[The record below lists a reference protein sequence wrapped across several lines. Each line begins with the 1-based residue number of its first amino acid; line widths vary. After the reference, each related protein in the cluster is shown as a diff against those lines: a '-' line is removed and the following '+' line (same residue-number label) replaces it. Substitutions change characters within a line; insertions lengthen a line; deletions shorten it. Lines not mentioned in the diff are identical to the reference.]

1 MTFAF
6 DEKFTMFDVTP
17 VENQFILE
25 QLPGAKGD
33 YVKVYLYGLLHCYHP
48 REDMTPETMSRE
60 LNLPVEDIL
69 AAFRYWERHG
79 AVRRISDRPPAWQY
93 VSFRERN
100 TSSDIGGV
108 DPDYAAFCRELE
120 TAFEGKRVFHGSE
133 MATVYEWKEG
143 SMQLPTEVI
152 LMILSHMTRVQGKSF
167 KIGEAEKLAM
177 KLADENARTEEEAA
191 SVLARDEAA
200 TTGMRTVLRKL
211 GKRFAPSEANMA
223 LYLKWTREWGFTQE
237 AIEEACGQMQ
247 TSDPSLSMLD
257 AILQKTYESRR
268 GGGRG
273 ELQKEDVREAA
284 ARHADIK
291 KVMKELGRTGTV
303 TPYQE
308 SVYGRMLQIYPQEI
322 ILLGAR
328 ECGRMKR
335 DPESLLQ
342 LLESWKKRG
351 FTTPEQV
358 ENHIQAFREKE
369 AFLKTVRS
377 RWNSR
382 EADAGGRHME
392 LLNRWEETLGMSR
405 ELILKAADYAA
416 EARRPMAYLDAL
428 MTRYAEKG
436 IRTPEAAEQ
445 DHREYAEQ
453 YREIR
458 QKAEAKKNP
467 AGDYSQRDYSGE
479 QDAAFE
485 RMMKKIREKS
495 NA

>member
-6 DEKFTMFDVTP
+6 DDKFTMFDVTP
-17 VENQFILE
+17 VENLFILE

-33 YVKVYLYGLLHCYHP
+33 YVKVYLYGLMHCYHP
-48 REDMTPETMSRE
+48 REDMTPESMSRD
-60 LNLPVEDIL
+60 LDIPVEDIK

-79 AVRRISDRPPAWQY
+79 AVRRISDHPPAWQY
-93 VSFRERN
+93 ISFRGG
-100 TSSDIGGV
+100 SSGDDV

-120 TAFEGKRVFHGSE
+120 KAFEGKHEFRGSE
-133 MATVYEWKEG
+133 MAEIYEWKEG
-143 SMQLPTEVI
+143 SMKLPTEVI
-152 LMILSHMTRVQGKSF
+152 LMILSHLMRGRAKNF
-167 KIGEAEKLAM
+167 KMKDAERLAM
-177 KLADENARTEEEAA
+177 MLADENARTEGDAA
-191 SVLARDEAA
+191 SVLARDEAV
-200 TTGMRTVLRKL
+200 TNGMRAILRKL
-211 GKRFAPSEANMA
+211 GKRFAPSEPNVD

-268 GGGRG
+268 GNGRG
-273 ELQKEDVREAA
+273 ELKKEDVREAA
-284 ARHADIK
+284 ARHEDVK
-291 KVMKELGRTGTV
+291 KVMKELGRTGSI

-308 SVYGRMLQIYPQEI
+308 SIYNRMLQLYPQEI

-335 DPESLLQ
+335 DPEMLLQ

-351 FTTPEQV
+351 FTSPEQV
-358 ENHIQAFREKE
+358 EQYIRTFREKE

-377 RWNSR
+377 RWNIR
-382 EADAGGRHME
+382 ETETGGQHMDM
-392 LLNRWEETLGMSR
+392 LNRWEETLGMSR
-405 ELILKAADYAA
+405 EMILKTADYAA

-436 IRTPEAAEQ
+436 IRTPEEAER
-445 DHREYAEQ
+445 DHREFADQ
-453 YREIR
+453 YSEIR
-458 QKAEAKKNP
+458 QKAEVKKNP

-479 QDAAFE
+479 QDAAMD
-485 RMMKKIREKS
+485 RLLDWGRKNN

>member
-6 DEKFTMFDVTP
+6 DDKFTMFDVTP

-33 YVKVYLYGLLHCYHP
+33 YVKVYLYGLMHCYHP
-48 REDMTPETMSRE
+48 REDVTPESMSRE
-60 LNLPVEDIL
+60 LNIPVEDIK

-79 AVRRISDRPPAWQY
+79 AVRRISDHPPAWQY
-93 VSFRERN
+93 VSFKERI
-100 TSSDIGGV
+100 TSSYDDV
-108 DPDYAAFCRELE
+108 DPEYAAFCRELE
-120 TAFEGKRVFHGSE
+120 NAFEGKRVFHGSE
-133 MATVYEWKEG
+133 TATIYEWKEG

-152 LMILSHMTRVQGKSF
+152 LMILSHMTRIRGKNF
-167 KIGEAEKLAM
+167 KIGEAEKLAV

-191 SVLARDEAA
+191 VILARDEAA
-200 TTGMRTVLRKL
+200 TEGMRTILRKL
-211 GKRFAPSEANMA
+211 GKRFAPSEANMS
-223 LYLKWTREWGFTQE
+223 LYMKWTREWGFTRE

-257 AILQKTYESRR
+257 AILQKTAEGRR
-268 GGGRG
+268 GGSRG
-273 ELQKEDVREAA
+273 ELKKEDVRRAA
-284 ARHADIK
+284 ARHEDIK
-291 KVMKELGRTGTV
+291 KVMKELGRTGAI

-308 SVYGRMLQIYPQEI
+308 NVYDQMLQLYPQEI

-342 LLESWKKRG
+342 LLGAWKKRG
-351 FTTPEQV
+351 FTTGEQV
-358 ENHIQAFREKE
+358 EEHIRNFREKE
-369 AFLKTVRS
+369 LLLKTVRS

-382 EADAGGRHME
+382 EADTGGRHMDM
-392 LLNRWEETLGMSR
+392 LTRWEDELGMSP
-405 ELILKAADYAA
+405 EVILKAADYAA
-416 EARRPMAYLDAL
+416 EVRRPMAYLDAL

-436 IRTPEAAEQ
+436 IRTPQEAEQ
-445 DHREYAEQ
+445 DHREHMAQYKDIAQKTAE
-453 YREIR
+453 
-458 QKAEAKKNP
+458 KKLP
-467 AGDYSQRDYSGE
+467 AQDYSQRDYSGE

-485 RMMKKIREKS
+485 RMMNRIREKN